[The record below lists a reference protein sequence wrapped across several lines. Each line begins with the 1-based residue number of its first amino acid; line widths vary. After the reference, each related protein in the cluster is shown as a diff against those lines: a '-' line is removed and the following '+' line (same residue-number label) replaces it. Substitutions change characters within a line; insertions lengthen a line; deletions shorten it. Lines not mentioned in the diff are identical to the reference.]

1 MSEVATLH
9 VFHSTIP
16 SMQVV
21 TPRGKALVFVNGM
34 FYAKDEED
42 VEFLQ
47 AMAKQNRGVYTN
59 KDMLTIREDERDPM
73 KVLEA
78 RMRAKIMA
86 ELQEQL
92 DLQNDRGTTQG
103 ASTLNAASTVD
114 SAPVAAGG
122 DATALQEQVRKLI
135 PGSTKK

>member
-9 VFHSTIP
+9 VFHSNIP

-21 TPRGKALVFVNGM
+21 TPRGKSLMFVNNI
-34 FYAKDEED
+34 FYTKDEEE

-47 AMAKQNRGVYTN
+47 GLVKLNRGVFTN

-78 RMRAKIMA
+78 KMRAKIMA

-92 DLQNDRGTTQG
+92 SLQNDRGTTQG
-103 ASTLNAASTVD
+103 APTLKAASTTD

-122 DATALQEQVRKLI
+122 SAVALQEQVKKLI
-135 PGSTKK
+135 PGPTK

>member
-9 VFHSTIP
+9 VFHSNIP

-21 TPRGKALVFVNGM
+21 TTQGKALVFVNGM
-34 FYAKDEED
+34 YYAKEE
-42 VEFLQ
+42 EEIQFLNQ
-47 AMAKQNRGVYTN
+47 MAKQNRGVYTN

-92 DLQNDRGTTQG
+92 DLQNDRGTTPG
-103 ASTLNAASTVD
+103 APTLKAASTVD
-114 SAPVAAGG
+114 SAPIAAGG

-135 PGSTKK
+135 PGPVTK